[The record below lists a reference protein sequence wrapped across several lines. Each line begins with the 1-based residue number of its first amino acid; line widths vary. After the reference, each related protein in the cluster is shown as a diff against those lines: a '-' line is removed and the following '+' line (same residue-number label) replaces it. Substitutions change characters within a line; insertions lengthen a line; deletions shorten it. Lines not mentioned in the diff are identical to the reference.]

1 MKLFVVPVPI
11 FNTDMRVH
19 YYKLMSKNAENL
31 ITGEQSHLRLDGAV
45 NPRLLDAIAGLGLD
59 TFTMGA
65 PLIIPVNGIT
75 LLADFEKNLGATP
88 EHPVPVD
95 PDKIIIALNESVTP
109 EPMYMDRIH
118 ELLSKGFHFAFE
130 LPKETKPY
138 LPIIE
143 LCKYIIVKQVMAN
156 HEASRLIR
164 NHPAKRFIASSV
176 DTHQLFDIARG
187 SGYNRFEGLFY
198 RVPLTLDKD
207 TTNVGPGKLATLQL
221 IKAVETNDFEI
232 DEIASI
238 VEKDVALTVSM
249 LKQINSQAMGSKIK
263 TIQHAAAM
271 LGQDQIKRWVSTA
284 AVSQL
289 GADKSSEINR
299 VSQIRA
305 KFCENLAPLFG
316 HDDQIGRESLFLMG
330 LFSLIDVMLDMSI
343 DAALDVVGVSDWI
356 RAALVDKSGA
366 FYGVYEF
373 IQYYERADW
382 TSVSRICILNNIET
396 EAVYEA
402 YINALE
408 WYKQLTDGMASEE

>member
-11 FNTDMRVH
+11 FNADMGVH
-19 YYKLMSKNAENL
+19 YYKLMSKNAGNM
-31 ITGEQSHLRLDGAV
+31 IIGEQNHLRLDDAM
-45 NPRLLDAIAGLGLD
+45 NPKLLDAIASLGLD
-59 TFTMGA
+59 TFTMGN
-65 PLIIPVNGIT
+65 PLLIPINAIS
-75 LLADFEKNLGATP
+75 LLGNFEHNLGATP
-88 EHPVPVD
+88 EHPVPIE
-95 PDKIIIALNESVTP
+95 PSKIIIALDETVKA
-109 EPMYMDRIH
+109 EPIFMDRIN
-118 ELLSKGFHFAFE
+118 ELLAKGFHFAIE

-138 LPIIE
+138 MPIIE
-143 LCKYIIVKQVMAN
+143 LCRYIIVKQVMAN

-164 NHPAKRFIASSV
+164 NHSDKRFIASNV
-176 DTHQLFDIARG
+176 DTHQLFDVARG
-187 SGYNRFEGLFY
+187 SGYTRFEGLFY
-198 RVPLTLDKD
+198 RTPLTLNKD
-207 TTNVGPGKLATLQL
+207 TKNVAPSKLATLQL
-221 IKAVETNDFEI
+221 LKAVESNDFEI

-249 LKQINSQAMGSKIK
+249 LKQINSQAVGSKIK

-284 AVSQL
+284 GASQL

-316 HDDQIGRESLFLMG
+316 HDDQVGRESLFLMG

-343 DAALDVVGVSDWI
+343 DSALDVVGVSDWI
-356 RAALVDKSGA
+356 RQALVSKEGP

-382 TSVSRICILNNIET
+382 TSVSRICILNNIQPED
-396 EAVYEA
+396 VYQA

-408 WYKQLTDGMASEE
+408 WYKQLTSSLASEG